1 MLLYPPTDLKDL
13 ISKYKAGYFSGSRVD
28 IERTMKIVSDFIGTD
43 VKLLS
48 VDNSAVLKNS
58 FANKISFS
66 SESAPP
72 VFMLHGVSDELVPV
86 SQSITMCNA
95 YGGSAS
101 EMPDK
106 PRNIFTCGDS
116 GSLLHLVQQG
126 EHGMDN
132 CLMDLGGPC
141 QAGDSSSRHLAAD
154 SLRQAREWL
163 KQLQTRNGDNASA
176 SNITTL
182 MLTASANAVQ
192 VGETYTLTATVTG
205 INPTGKV
212 TFTDGTNVLGIAT
225 LTSGQGILTVSHS
238 EIGSHII
245 TAQYDGDTLNKGS
258 ISSIQIRV
266 NNINHSGISLTA
278 NMNPALI
285 GDSVILTA
293 IIPGDAATGTIAFS
307 DDIGL
312 LGVVSI
318 VDNKAEFTTH
328 FPTTGLR
335 NIVASY
341 SGDEN
346 HPAIS
351 TKLSL
356 LIQGYREEQVLPVI
370 LQLLLNE

>member
-1 MLLYPPTDLKDL
+1 M
-13 ISKYKAGYFSGSRVD
+13 A
-28 IERTMKIVSDFIGTD
+28 
-43 VKLLS
+43 
-48 VDNSAVLKNS
+48 
-58 FANKISFS
+58 
-66 SESAPP
+66 
-72 VFMLHGVSDELVPV
+72 
-86 SQSITMCNA
+86 
-95 YGGSAS
+95 
-101 EMPDK
+101 
-106 PRNIFTCGDS
+106 
-116 GSLLHLVQQG
+116 
-126 EHGMDN
+126 
-132 CLMDLGGPC
+132 
-141 QAGDSSSRHLAAD
+141 
-154 SLRQAREWL
+154 
-163 KQLQTRNGDNASA
+163 
-176 SNITTL
+176 TTL

-192 VGETYTLTATVTG
+192 VGETYTLSAAVTG

-245 TAQYDGDTLNKGS
+245 TAQYDGDALNKGS

-266 NNINHSGISLTA
+266 NNNINHSGISLTA

-351 TKLSL
+351 TRLSL